1 MLSRLVV
8 DFEPPE
14 NFEARVVLE
23 ENGSEDSRM
32 LLYLAEK
39 GTVDTY
45 LEGYMYKLQE
55 QFSVCFQ
62 YSTVCLVMAWSN

>member
-14 NFEARVVLE
+14 NFEARVVL
-23 ENGSEDSRM
+23 
-32 LLYLAEK
+32 
-39 GTVDTY
+39 VDTY